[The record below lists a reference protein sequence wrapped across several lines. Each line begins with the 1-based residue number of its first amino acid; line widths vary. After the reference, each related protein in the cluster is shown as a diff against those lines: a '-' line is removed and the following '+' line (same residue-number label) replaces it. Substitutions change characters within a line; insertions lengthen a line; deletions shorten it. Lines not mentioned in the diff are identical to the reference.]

1 MLKPKEVIVVGAGP
15 GGLAVAIQL
24 AVAGARV
31 VVLERMGTVGG
42 RTSSI
47 EEDGFRFDL
56 GPTFFL
62 YPQILDQILRTA
74 GTSLREEVE
83 MVRLDPQYR
92 IQFSDGARID
102 ATPRPELMEAQI
114 AAICNEDAAGF
125 RRFIR
130 DNREKFGS
138 IRSCLERPFL
148 GWGSLL
154 AKEVLAS
161 APHIRPWESVDG
173 YLHRFFSDERVRLAF
188 SFQSKYLG
196 MSPFRC
202 PSLFSILSY
211 LEYEYGVWHPMGGC
225 GEVSQAMARV
235 AQRIGVEIR
244 LNEPVTSLDFA
255 GRRVVGVRTAV
266 SRYAADAVVTNA
278 DFAHA
283 MRALV
288 PNEKRE
294 RWTDEKLD
302 SKQFSCSTFMLY
314 LGVEN
319 RFGEMPHHTIQISS
333 DYRRNLR
340 EIEDLKVLPSDPSF
354 YMQNACVTDP
364 SLAPEGQSALYLLAP
379 VPHRTA
385 NIDWEREAPGF
396 RARLLQKAEALGFK
410 GISRRIRYEKMVTP
424 ADWESGY
431 KIHKGATFNL
441 AHSLTQML
449 HFRPRNR
456 FEDIDGMYLVG
467 GGTHPGSGL
476 PVIYEGA
483 RITARLMCEDFG
495 IPFPGGSRGGE
506 AEGSSEVSSGKRIE
520 EWGAL
525 AARTPVG
532 QFAGGR

>member
-1 MLKPKEVIVVGAGP
+1 MAKQKKVVVVGAGP

-62 YPQILDQILRTA
+62 YPQILDKILRTA

-92 IQFSDGARID
+92 IQFSDGSRID
-102 ATPRPELMEAQI
+102 ATPRAESMEAQI
-114 AAICNEDAAGF
+114 ASLCPRDAAGF
-125 RRFIR
+125 KRFIA

-235 AQRIGVEIR
+235 AQRLGVEIR
-244 LNEPVTSLDFA
+244 LNEPVTSFDFA
-255 GRRVVGVRTAV
+255 GRRVVGARTAL
-266 SRYAADAVVTNA
+266 SRYEADAVVTNA

-283 MRALV
+283 MCSLV

-294 RWTDEKLD
+294 RWTDAKLE

-314 LGVEN
+314 LGVDGGFE
-319 RFGEMPHHTIQISS
+319 GMPHHSIQISS
-333 DYRRNLR
+333 DYRRNLS
-340 EIEDLKVLPSDPSF
+340 EIEDLKVLPTDPSF
-354 YMQNACVTDP
+354 YVQNACVTDT
-364 SLAPEGQSALYLLAP
+364 SLAPEGQSAMYLLAP

-385 NIDWEREAPGF
+385 NIDWKREAPGF
-396 RARLLQKAEALGFK
+396 REMLLRKAEAAGFK
-410 GISRRIRYEKMVTP
+410 GISKAIRYEKMVTP
-424 ADWESGY
+424 ADWESQY
-431 KIHKGATFNL
+431 AIHKGATFNL

-456 FEDIDGMYLVG
+456 FEDVDGMYLVG

-495 IPFPGGSRGGE
+495 LAFPGESGSDLAGGLSQVNP
-506 AEGSSEVSSGKRIE
+506 GDRIE
-520 EWGAL
+520 EWGAI
-525 AARTPVG
+525 AAKEPANRWA
-532 QFAGGR
+532 AGR

>member
-1 MLKPKEVIVVGAGP
+1 MAKQKEVVVVGAGP

-47 EEDGFRFDL
+47 EVDGFRFDL

-62 YPQILDQILRTA
+62 YPQILDKILRTA

-92 IQFSDGARID
+92 IQFSDGSRID
-102 ATPRPELMEAQI
+102 ATPRTELMEAQI
-114 AAICNEDAAGF
+114 GSICPRDAAGF
-125 RRFIR
+125 RRFIS

-235 AQRIGVEIR
+235 AQRLGVEIR
-244 LNEPVTSLDFA
+244 LNDPVTSLDFA
-255 GRRVVGVRTAV
+255 GHRVVGVRTAS

-283 MRALV
+283 MRSLV
-288 PNEKRE
+288 PNEKRK
-294 RWTDEKLD
+294 RWTNAKLD

-314 LGVEN
+314 LGVDGG
-319 RFGEMPHHTIQISS
+319 FEMPHHTIQISS

-340 EIEDLKVLPSDPSF
+340 EIEDLKVLPTDPSF
-354 YMQNACVTDP
+354 YVQNACVTDS
-364 SLAPEGQSALYLLAP
+364 SLAPEGQSAMYLLAP
-379 VPHRTA
+379 VPHCTDKV
-385 NIDWEREAPGF
+385 DWAREAPGF
-396 RARLLQKAEALGFK
+396 REMLLRKAEAGGFV
-410 GISRRIRYEKMVTP
+410 GISKAIRYEKMVTP
-424 ADWESGY
+424 ADWESQY
-431 KIHKGATFNL
+431 AIHRGATFNL

-495 IPFPGGSRGGE
+495 LEFPGEPAPELEGCLSQSIQGE
-506 AEGSSEVSSGKRIE
+506 GIE
-520 EWGAL
+520 EWGAI
-525 AARTPVG
+525 AAKSPSA
-532 QFAGGR
+532 QFSGDE